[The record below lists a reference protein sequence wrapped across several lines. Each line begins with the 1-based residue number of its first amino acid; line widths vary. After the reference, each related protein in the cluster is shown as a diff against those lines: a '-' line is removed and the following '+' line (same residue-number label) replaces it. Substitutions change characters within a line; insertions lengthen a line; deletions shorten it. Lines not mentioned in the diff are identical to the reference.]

1 MITNISHENILQ
13 QKIREYNPH
22 LLQHSMWNREIHLQA
37 NNQPT
42 DNLIPFQLA
51 FSCFLDL

>member
-22 LLQHSMWNREIHLQA
+22 LLQHSLWNREIHLQA

-51 FSCFLDL
+51 FSCLLDL